1 MTSRRLLDLLLHAAL
16 VAAPGCTCPDGRMEE
31 QVFAPREV
39 YAAKID
45 ACLADDV
52 QCEALCR
59 KVLKLDA
66 TIAVERCIVSAVSD
80 DGASL
85 NAVYIQPYDC
95 IGGRRPEGFVSPA
108 CAHHGA
114 GAWIARNAM
123 MEAASVT
130 AFARLVRELVR
141 FGAPDDLI
149 AEARAAIADELVHA
163 ELTAE
168 LARLLGG
175 TVEPPV
181 ITPAGTPPSLA
192 QLALDNAVEGQV
204 AETFGAL
211 VATCQASTATH
222 PEVRRVFGVLARDEA
237 RHAALA
243 HQLGA
248 WFDSRLGW
256 RARHAVAAARQRA
269 VAQIVDDGI
278 GAALAAEERGVLGL
292 PAPAVLARAAR
303 QLFAELATT

>member
-31 QVFAPREV
+31 NAFAPREV

-66 TIAVERCIVSAVSD
+66 MISVERCIVTSVSD

-95 IGGRRPEGFVSPA
+95 IGGRRPDGFVSPA

-141 FGAPDDLI
+141 FGAPAELI

-168 LARLLGG
+168 LARTLGG
-175 TVEPPV
+175 MVEPPV
-181 ITPAGTPPSLA
+181 ITAAGEPPTLE
-192 QLALDNAVEGQV
+192 QLALENAVEGQV

-222 PEVRRVFGVLARDEA
+222 PDVRRVFGVLARDES

-248 WFDSRLGW
+248 WFESRLGW
-256 RARHAVAAARQRA
+256 RERNNVAAARQRA
-269 VAQIVDDGI
+269 VAQIIADGI
-278 GAALAAEERGVLGL
+278 GSALAPDERAVLGL
-292 PAPAVLARAAR
+292 PDPEMLARGAR
-303 QLFAELATT
+303 QLFGELATT